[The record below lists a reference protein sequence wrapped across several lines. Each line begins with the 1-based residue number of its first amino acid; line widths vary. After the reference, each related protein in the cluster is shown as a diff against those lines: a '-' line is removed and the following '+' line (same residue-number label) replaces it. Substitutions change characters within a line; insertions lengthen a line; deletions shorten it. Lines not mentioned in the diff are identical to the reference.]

1 MPSSSYTDLSISE
14 GHAEALARQHYHIEG
29 KATPLPGET
38 DFNFRL
44 DTVDGPSYTLKL
56 SRPGADKGLLEMQA
70 AVLRRLEEAELP
82 LQLPLPIADAK
93 GRLVTPLQDE
103 QGQERFLRLLAWAP
117 GEVFAKASPHS
128 PALLE
133 SLGRACGQLCRALE
147 GFHHSAAGR
156 YFHWDPSQLPWVREY
171 EHLFEGRQAALF
183 HHFLGL
189 FEREA
194 QPRLSGLR
202 KSVNY
207 NDPNDYNVLV
217 SEKREGHPATWSHE
231 VTGFIDFGDTLYTQT
246 VNDLAIALAYA
257 LMDKPDPLAAAIPVI
272 RGFHAVF
279 PLQEEE
285 IAALFPL
292 IGARLLISVTNS
304 AINKRQE
311 PDNEYLLISERPGWA
326 LLEKL
331 RGIPPALAHYTF
343 RHACGWEPCPQ
354 AAAFLE
360 WARRQDFAPLT
371 ALKLEPGQ
379 WRVMDLG
386 VGSPELGNNHHFN
399 EQGRFMR
406 HIERLME
413 DDGVPAGAGGYGEVR
428 PFYTTDAY
436 LQMGNDGPHWR
447 SVHLGLDIWGP
458 AGTPVFAPFEGKVH
472 SFADNAQERDYGPAI
487 ILEHNPED
495 GPRFY
500 TLYGH
505 LNRACLEKL
514 EVGIPVQRGEQI
526 AAFGEVEENG
536 NWPPHLHFQVM
547 LDTLGNEGDFPG
559 VGFPEQW
566 PIWKSICPNPEL
578 LAGLPEGATHPERE
592 EAGQEELLQK
602 RHSHL
607 GRSLS
612 LSYRRPL
619 HIVRGFKQ
627 YLYDVSGRRYLDT
640 VNNVPHVGHQHPRVV
655 RAAQQQMGLLNTN
668 TRYLHTHIV
677 RFAEELLAKLPPEL
691 SVVHFVN
698 SGSEANELAL
708 RLARAYTSQRDMVV
722 LEVGYHGHTNAC
734 VDISSY
740 KFDGKGGRGAPDW
753 VHAAPIPDPYRGL
766 HRGVD
771 SGPAYAAYVQK
782 SIGKVQQ
789 QGRGIA
795 GFIAESILSCGG
807 QVVPPNGYLKD
818 AYRYV
823 REAGGVCIADEV
835 QVGFGR
841 VGEAFWGFELQGV
854 VPDIVV
860 MGKPIGNGHPLGA
873 VACRPEI
880 AEAFANGMEYFN
892 TFGGN
897 PVSCAIGR
905 EVLRVIEDEG
915 LQEHARQ
922 VGAYLLEGLRS
933 LQQQHPLI
941 GDVRGHGLFLG
952 FELVTNR
959 ESLEPAA
966 AQASYLSNR
975 MREKGVLMSI
985 DGPHHNVLKIKPPMC
1000 FDQRNTDFFLQ
1011 MLEEVLQEDF
1021 CRV

>member
-1 MPSSSYTDLSISE
+1 MQSSEFTQLSISAVD
-14 GHAEALARQHYHIEG
+14 AEALARQYYNIKG
-29 KATPLPGET
+29 KAKRLPGEV

-44 DTVDGPSYTLKL
+44 DTPDGHSYTLKL
-56 SRPGADKGLLEMQA
+56 SRPGADRQLLDMQA
-70 AVLRRLEEAELP
+70 AVLKRLEEAALP
-82 LQLPLPIADAK
+82 LQLPLLVADTE
-93 GRLVTPLQDE
+93 GRLVRPIPFED
-103 QGQERFLRLLAWAP
+103 GQERYLRLLIWVP
-117 GEVFAKASPHS
+117 GKVLAKASPHS

-147 GFHHSAAGR
+147 GFYHPAADR
-156 YFHWDPSQLPWVREY
+156 YFKWDPSRLPWVRDY
-171 EHLFEGRQAALF
+171 EQLFDGRQAELF
-183 HHFLGL
+183 RHFMGL
-189 FEREA
+189 FEQEA
-194 QPRLSGLR
+194 QPRLPHLR

-207 NDPNDYNVLV
+207 NDANDYNVLV
-217 SEKREGHPATWSHE
+217 TGNKEGRPASWGYE
-231 VTGFIDFGDTLYTQT
+231 VSGFIDFGDTLYTHT
-246 VNDLAIALAYA
+246 INELAIALAYA
-257 LMDKPDPLAAAIPVI
+257 LMDKPDPLAAAAPVV
-272 RGFHAVF
+272 RGFHKAF
-279 PLQEEE
+279 PLEEE
-285 IAALFPL
+285 AIAALFAL

-304 AINKRQE
+304 AINKQEE
-311 PDNEYLLISERPGWA
+311 PDNEYLLISERQAWA
-326 LLEKL
+326 LLQKL
-331 RGIPPALAHYTF
+331 SDIPAALAHYTF

-354 AAAFLE
+354 AAAFRE
-360 WARRQDFAPLT
+360 WARRQDFALLT
-371 ALKLEPGQ
+371 TLKLEPGQ

-386 VGSPELGNNHHFN
+386 VGSPELGNNENFT
-399 EQGRFMR
+399 EQGRFLR
-406 HIERLME
+406 HIERMME
-413 DDGVPAGAGGYGEVR
+413 DAGVAAGVGGYGEVR

-447 SVHLGLDIWGP
+447 SVHLGLDIWG
-458 AGTPVFAPFEGKVH
+458 AVGTPVFAPWEGKVH
-472 SFADNAQERDYGPAI
+472 SFADNANERDYGPAI
-487 ILEHNPED
+487 ILKHEPED
-495 GPRFY
+495 GPGFY

-505 LNRACLEKL
+505 LNRECLEKL
-514 EVGIPVQRGEQI
+514 KVGMPVRRGQQI
-526 AAFGEVEENG
+526 AAFGKVEENG
-536 NWPPHLHFQVM
+536 HWPPHLHFQVI

-559 VGFPEQW
+559 VGFPEAW
-566 PIWKSICPNPEL
+566 PIWRSLCPNPEP
-578 LAGLPEGATHPERE
+578 LAGLPEGASLPERE
-592 EAGQEELLQK
+592 ELSQEEVLQK
-602 RHSHL
+602 RRRHL

-612 LSYRRPL
+612 ISYQHPL
-619 HIVRGFKQ
+619 HMARGYQQ

-655 RAAQQQMGLLNTN
+655 RAAQEQMGLLNTN

-708 RLARAYTSQRDMVV
+708 RLAKAYTSQRDMVV
-722 LEVGYHGHTNAC
+722 VEVGYHGNTNAC

-740 KFDGKGGRGAPDW
+740 KFDRKGGQGAPAGTH
-753 VHAAPIPDPYRGL
+753 VVPIPDPYRGL
-766 HRGVD
+766 HRGPE
-771 SGPAYAAYVQK
+771 SGPAYARHIQK
-782 SIGKVQQ
+782 AIEKVQQ

-807 QVVPPNGYLKD
+807 QVEPPQGYLRE

-905 EVLRVIEDEG
+905 EVLRVIEEEG

-922 VGAYLLEGLRS
+922 VGNYLLEGLHS
-933 LQQQHPLI
+933 LKQQYPLI
-941 GDVRGHGLFLG
+941 GDVRGRGLFLG
-952 FELVTNR
+952 FELVTDR
-959 ESLEPAA
+959 KSLEPAT
-966 AQASYLSNR
+966 AQASYLANR
-975 MREKGVLMSI
+975 MREKGVLMST
-985 DGPHHNVLKIKPPMC
+985 DGPYDNVLKIKPPMC
-1000 FDQRNTDFFLQ
+1000 FNKDNADFLLR
-1011 MLEEVLQEDF
+1011 MLEEVLGEDF
-1021 CRV
+1021 CQ